1 MPFSWWVDFYYPGLH
16 ESKNPESSPELFL
29 EPIWTLSFWYWLL
42 HVSNH
47 VDSPE
52 PWGPRPVGVP
62 GPPFFPM
69 PLPPCGATALEV
81 LPGSCKASPE
91 AGPPWFWPL
100 PLPGHPR
107 WYGQSDCA
115 HLDPGPWHGI
125 SMLLWQHQ
133 LGPKPS
139 ALQDKTSHRDSSDPW
154 VTDRRRKRKEQNKI
168 LETVRWEGGKTRI
181 EILKE
186 FYIKIK
192 LKKKLSSLSLTPG
205 SWAASKPGRSFV
217 NVQDM
222 ELNKSLSVPH
232 FGGWSLRRLYL
243 RGNDLGCLEGG
254 DLEKVLLGY
263 GRGCFWWLFR
273 KT

>member
-1 MPFSWWVDFYYPGLH
+1 MTKLFWISLGSECGSVQTFPFPTWWGDLLRCLKRTPSPLLRHRSCPGGTSWKRMPFSWWLDFYYPGLH

-29 EPIWTLSFWYWLL
+29 EPVWTLSFWYWLL

-107 WYGQSDCA
+107 WYGKSDCA

-125 SMLLWQHQ
+125 SLLLWQHQ
-133 LGPKPS
+133 LGPKPF
-139 ALQDKTSHRDSSDPW
+139 ALQDKTSHRGSSDPW

-168 LETVRWEGGKTRI
+168 LEAVRWEGGKTRI

-192 LKKKLSSLSLTPG
+192 FKKKIKFTLLN
-205 SWAASKPGRSFV
+205 SW
-217 NVQDM
+217 
-222 ELNKSLSVPH
+222 
-232 FGGWSLRRLYL
+232 
-243 RGNDLGCLEGG
+243 
-254 DLEKVLLGY
+254 
-263 GRGCFWWLFR
+263 
-273 KT
+273 